1 MLPED
6 GVLGELVF
14 DIDLVST
21 KVSGHF
27 TVEERIPQQGAV
39 GFAIEED
46 LDTLEENFDALRL
59 ELMELDYL
67 PTIVREG
74 SRTFVHVT
82 WRPRDRPS
90 HIGLKVLLLLA
101 TTVGVTVVGSLFVSS
116 YYDLDFLSTGAVSR
130 GLLLFALPLMMI
142 VGIHEL
148 AHYYVAKRYKV
159 SISFPF
165 LIPSLT
171 ISGILGTIV
180 SIRGPVPSRRTMMDI
195 GFIGPAAGFLAAML
209 VTLIGLSLTA
219 SDPQPAGDDASNVAV
234 LGIPIIFRALEY
246 IVPVPED
253 TLVHPTTFVGWVG
266 FMVTFFVLLPIGGL
280 DGGYIARAFFGK
292 KVKWVGIA
300 TLIVMAITL
309 VVTRYWGIIWSM
321 MLLLILLLVWKV
333 PPPLNDRS
341 PPPRSRILVGL
352 ATVVMLVLCF
362 VPATIVPTELDPQI
376 EPAFEHPVLHVGQA
390 SEVNNTIVIFNS
402 GNTKMDVSFRLP
414 YPHGWYTAFD
424 ERITFKNGYVS
435 WSEPF
440 TVPKDRS
447 TDFTTYINMTVGPPN
462 DADLGDRVDFMVE
475 IKTYDVNGKT
485 HTIHFR
491 AIVGWIEP
499 LEVPEGATVKVGQ
512 VANLEVH
519 FKNTVTN
526 GSHGSTRFDLDLDID
541 GDIDCTLTESD
552 IENMTPHE
560 IATTPPLSLIEL
572 GNNRTAELVVWVY
585 VAPGSPV
592 ASDLMVL
599 LKVSP
604 EGAPGSLDT
613 IEFPLSVDTTTHKV
627 AIQMNSLSWEFNED
641 EMKNITFELRSYG
654 NVDTE
659 VDLFYDLKG
668 DNAFEFVTDPVENV
682 VVQRGGRLS
691 LSVELNARGEL
702 YDEATL
708 TIEARYG
715 DDQISSEQTSLSIVG
730 T

>member
-1 MLPED
+1 MSPED

-14 DIDLVST
+14 DSDLLSS
-21 KVSGHF
+21 KVSRYF
-27 TVEERIPQQGAV
+27 AIEETFPQQDAV
-39 GFAIEED
+39 GFAIEAD
-46 LDTLEENFDALRL
+46 MGTLEEDFDGLRL
-59 ELMELDYL
+59 ELMDLDYL
-67 PTIVREG
+67 PSIVQEG
-74 SRTFVHVT
+74 SQTFIHVT
-82 WRPRDRPS
+82 WRPRDRPA
-90 HIGLKVLLLLA
+90 HIGLKILLLLA
-101 TTVGVTVVGSLFVSS
+101 TTVAVTVVGSLFVSS
-116 YYDLDFLSTGAVSR
+116 YYDIDLLSTGAVSR
-130 GLLLFALPLMMI
+130 GLLLFALPLMLI

-148 AHYYVAKRYKV
+148 AHYYIAKRYEV

-180 SIRGPVPSRRTMMDI
+180 SIRGPVPSRRAMMDI

-246 IVPVPED
+246 IVPIPED
-253 TLVHPTTFVGWVG
+253 TLIHPTTFVGWVG

-300 TLIVMAITL
+300 ILIVMAITL
-309 VVTRYWGIIWSM
+309 VVTRYWGTIWSI

-341 PPPRSRILVGL
+341 PPPHSRILVGL
-352 ATVVMLVLCF
+352 ATVVMLVICF
-362 VPATIVPTELDPQI
+362 VPASIVLTELDPQI
-376 EPAFEHPVLHVGQA
+376 EPAFEHPVLHVGQDT
-390 SEVNNTIVIFNS
+390 EVNNTIVIINS
-402 GNTKMDVSFRLP
+402 GNTKMDVWFRLQSS
-414 YPHGWYTAFD
+414 HGWDVTFD
-424 ERITFKNGYVS
+424 ERITFLEGHGM
-435 WSEPF
+435 WSMPF

-447 TDFTTYINMTVGPPN
+447 TNFTSYLDMAVIPPR
-462 DADLGDRVDFMVE
+462 DADLGERVDFVVE
-475 IKTYDVNGKT
+475 IRVDDSNGDPVT
-485 HTIHFR
+485 HTIRFR

-499 LEVPEGATVKVGQ
+499 LEVPKAATVKVGQ
-512 VANLEVH
+512 VAGFDVQ
-519 FKNTVTN
+519 FKNLVTN
-526 GSHGSTRFDLDLDID
+526 GSEGSTRFDLDLNID
-541 GDIDCTLTESD
+541 GDIDRTLTESD

-572 GNNRTAELVVWVY
+572 GNNETAELVVWVY
-585 VAPGSPV
+585 VTPGTPV
-592 ASDLMVL
+592 ASNLTVL

-627 AIQMNSLSWEFNED
+627 AIRINSPSWEFNED
-641 EMKNITFELRSYG
+641 ETKNITFELRSYG
-654 NVDTE
+654 NVDIE
-659 VDLFYDLKG
+659 VDLFYDLIG
-668 DNAFEFVTDPVENV
+668 DNAFEFVTDPVDNV

-708 TIEARYG
+708 TIEAR
-715 DDQISSEQTSLSIVG
+715 
-730 T
+730 